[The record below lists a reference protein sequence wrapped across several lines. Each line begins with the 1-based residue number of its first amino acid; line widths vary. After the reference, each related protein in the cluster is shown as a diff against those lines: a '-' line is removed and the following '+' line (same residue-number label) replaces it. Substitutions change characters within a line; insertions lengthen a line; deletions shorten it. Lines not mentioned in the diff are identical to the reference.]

1 MYQVLYIFVKG
12 SEVNYEPEFSAL
24 LRHKARRSTKLRLFI
39 GFHPPYNP
47 LRFQLRQHSSGLRF
61 DVQRDRSW
69 FETIE
74 HWVTGSVGEIFD
86 RDTH

>member
-1 MYQVLYIFVKG
+1 MYQALYVFIKG
-12 SEVNYEPEFSAL
+12 CEVDDEPELSTL
-24 LRHKARRSTKLRLFI
+24 LRHEARRSTKLRLFI

-47 LRFQLRQHSSGLRF
+47 LRLQLRQHSSGLRF
-61 DVQRDRSW
+61 DVQRDQLW

-74 HWVTGSVGEIFD
+74 CRVTGFVRGIFD